1 MKSGVS
7 EITRVAPL
15 PFTTSV
21 RGVQSIRFI
30 TFQYEIW
37 DHSFRY
43 TFFHHNFDIQHM
55 KWRNWRS
62 WLLPGRGRAHTQFD
76 KGCSLSLCMVNNLE
90 GWIQD
95 FKWGG
100 GGRQVFWIALIRG
113 GKLRRKGALFDG
125 GTKSQLPTPVSA
137 IAQAKEPGLGN

>member
-1 MKSGVS
+1 MKSGES
-7 EITRVAPL
+7 NRNNKDGPIALHHISQEW
-15 PFTTSV
+15 
-21 RGVQSIRFI
+21 QSIIRFI

-37 DHSFRY
+37 DHSFTY
-43 TFFHHNFDIQHM
+43 TFFHNFDVQHM

-90 GWIQD
+90 GRIQD

-100 GGRQVFWIALIRG
+100 GAKFFESPLFVEVAWEGKGRYLTVGQNLSFPPLYPPL
-113 GKLRRKGALFDG
+113 LRL
-125 GTKSQLPTPVSA
+125 KS
-137 IAQAKEPGLGN
+137 LG